1 MLFKH
6 EDRSKFRCMNNY
18 EESRRKF
25 LAKLGLTIGTAV
37 VAGEKLSATVLN
49 SKSEFKLTKK
59 QEKLMQQYEKW
70 IDNFIP
76 AIQAQRNNQNDAVAK
91 QKIVELSQQADDWKN
106 QLEGFMKDE
115 NFARYYMTVTER
127 MTKEIY

>member
-1 MLFKH
+1 
-6 EDRSKFRCMNNY
+6 MNNY

-37 VAGEKLSATVLN
+37 VAGEKISATVLN

-70 IDNFIP
+70 MDDFIP